1 MKGILALIMVFTF
14 NVSLQASDCETPL
27 SKERFDSFYKTLKLA
42 KSDHQKFRLITAYSS
57 RECISVDQFLVF
69 MELIIDRKVKLS
81 LVQAS
86 YSLLFDQENTYKLVS
101 DFTEQEKLAIQ
112 KVIK

>member
-1 MKGILALIMVFTF
+1 MKGILALIMIFTF
-14 NVSLQASDCETPL
+14 NVSLQASDCESPL
-27 SKERFDSFYKTLKLA
+27 SKERFDSLYKTLELA

-69 MELIIDRKVKLS
+69 MDFISDRKVKVS

-86 YSLLFDQENTYKLVS
+86 YSFLFDQENIDKLVS
-101 DFTEQEKLAIQ
+101 DFTEHEKLAIQ
-112 KVIK
+112 KVVK

>member
-1 MKGILALIMVFTF
+1 MKGILALIMIFTF
-14 NVSLQASDCETPL
+14 NVSLQASDCESPL
-27 SKERFDSFYKTLKLA
+27 SKERFDSFYKTLELA
-42 KSDHQKFRLITAYSS
+42 KSDHQKFRLITAYSN

-69 MELIIDRKVKLS
+69 MELISDRKVKLS

-86 YSLLFDQENTYKLVS
+86 SSLLFDQENVHKLVS